1 MTLVVDA
8 SAIGAVLF
16 EEPEGATV
24 RAHVQDETLVAP
36 QLIDYELTS
45 IALKKIRRG
54 LEPAPLVLAMLTR
67 LKSIAIRR
75 VAVPLIDVTELAR
88 RTGLSAYDASYLWL
102 ALSNDTELVTLD
114 ARLARIEQDIR
125 GEPS

>member
-8 SAIGAVLF
+8 SAIGAVVF

-24 RAHVQDETLVAP
+24 RAHVRDENLIAP
-36 QLIDYELTS
+36 ELIDYEL
-45 IALKKIRRG
+45 ANVAVKKIRRH

-67 LKSIAIRR
+67 VHDLGIRR
-75 VAVPLIDVTELAR
+75 IAVPAADVVVLAR

-102 ALSNDTELVTLD
+102 AHSHDVELVTLD
-114 ARLARIEQDIR
+114 ARLAQIDRLLRDD
-125 GEPS
+125 SV